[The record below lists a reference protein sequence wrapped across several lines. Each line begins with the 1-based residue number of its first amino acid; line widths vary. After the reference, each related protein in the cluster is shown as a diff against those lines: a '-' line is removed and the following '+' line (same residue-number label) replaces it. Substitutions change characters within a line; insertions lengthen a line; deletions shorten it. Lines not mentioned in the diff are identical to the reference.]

1 MKAPAKKGLG
11 VIITIHILTFLYP
24 QCLKIFDMHYETPC
38 IQIIKLET
46 SILKLN
52 NVIGF
57 FIQGEHTSSREKVS
71 GNWMTSEWEQKMSS
85 RFLRLHSGWIAQTMT
100 WTILQRSQSIR
111 KSGKTRKRFLSH
123 QAQPRLLQMC
133 SHWFYYCYIIYY

>member
-11 VIITIHILTFLYP
+11 VIITIHILAFLYP

-38 IQIIKLET
+38 IQIIKLKT

-57 FIQGEHTSSREKVS
+57 LFRENILLQG
-71 GNWMTSEWEQKMSS
+71 
-85 RFLRLHSGWIAQTMT
+85 
-100 WTILQRSQSIR
+100 
-111 KSGKTRKRFLSH
+111 KRFLETEWHPNESRKW
-123 QAQPRLLQMC
+123 AADSFGCILDELLKLWPGPSYEEVKVSEKVGKRGKDFSAIKLNLVC
-133 SHWFYYCYIIYY
+133 SKCVLIGSIIVI